1 MRSSWLVLNGRCPSN
16 SLGAFTNVQFGRRTV
31 LDLAVVPW
39 VARADLQVVP
49 VLHASSGHRGLLV
62 SVFAPR
68 ADVAG
73 AAPSG
78 EGMERPA
85 RVKLTPE

>member
-1 MRSSWLVLNGRCPSN
+1 MRSSWLVLNGRRSLD
-16 SLGAFTNVQFGRRTV
+16 SLGAFANVQFGRHTV
-31 LDLAVVPW
+31 LDLAVVPR

-68 ADVAG
+68 AGIAG

-85 RVKLTPE
+85 WVKLTPE

>member
-1 MRSSWLVLNGRCPSN
+1 MRSSWLVLNGRCPSD
-16 SLGAFTNVQFGRRTV
+16 SLGAFTNVHLGRRTV
-31 LDLAVVPW
+31 LDLAVVPR

-49 VLHASSGHRGLLV
+49 VSHALSGHRGLLV

-68 ADVAG
+68 AGVAG
-73 AAPSG
+73 VAPSG

>member
-1 MRSSWLVLNGRCPSN
+1 MSFGLTGGIYQC
-16 SLGAFTNVQFGRRTV
+16 SLGSSSV

-49 VLHASSGHRGLLV
+49 VSHALSGHRGLLV

-68 ADVAG
+68 AGVAG
-73 AAPSG
+73 VAPSG